1 MRYGAVIVA
10 AGMSTRMKQFK
21 QLMKIG
27 EMSIA
32 ERVIVNF
39 RRAGVEDIAMVT
51 GFNAEQLEKSLRGF
65 DIHFIRNENYAS
77 TQMFDSARLGLEYL
91 NGRCDRVFFCPVDV
105 PFFTDQTVTEE
116 IALMDADPALKVIVP
131 QCGGRDGHPLLL
143 DGGILPA
150 ILAHN
155 GERGM
160 KGAYESLPAESVV
173 RITVEDEGA
182 VTDADTMDDFRKL
195 VDIHNERILH
205 PLVRLSFASTSA
217 FFGPGTVQ
225 LLKEIDRCGNVR
237 DACEKCGFSYSKG
250 WSIIKSC
257 EEKFGYEIVERQV
270 GGITGGTARVT
281 AKGRDLL
288 SVYEELEDEL
298 SRLAVM
304 RFREL
309 MRKHQLIPEDETGG
323 KI

>member
-65 DIHFIRNENYAS
+65 GIHFIRNENYAS

-160 KGAYESLPAESVV
+160 KGAYESLPAGSVV

>member
-65 DIHFIRNENYAS
+65 GIHFIRNENYAS

-160 KGAYESLPAESVV
+160 KGAYESLPAGSVV

-281 AKGRDLL
+281 AKGHDLL

>member
-65 DIHFIRNENYAS
+65 DIHFIRNGNYAS

-160 KGAYESLPAESVV
+160 KGAYESLPAGSVV